1 MPGFRNEAHRPNRG
15 VAVRYLFIPFLA
27 VMLSACGFQLRGS
40 AALPAAMQH
49 TLLSGISRYSD
60 FGREMR
66 RALEADGVQ
75 LVDTEEQATA
85 ELQILEDKV
94 FKRVL
99 SVQASGASTGKV
111 EEYELHQ
118 RLQFRLLDP
127 GGAVLIDTQTLEVTR
142 DYLFDKN
149 DPLGKSSEEAA
160 IRDEMRRD
168 LLQLMMLRLQ
178 AAASH

>member
-49 TLLSGISRYSD
+49 ILLSGISRYSD